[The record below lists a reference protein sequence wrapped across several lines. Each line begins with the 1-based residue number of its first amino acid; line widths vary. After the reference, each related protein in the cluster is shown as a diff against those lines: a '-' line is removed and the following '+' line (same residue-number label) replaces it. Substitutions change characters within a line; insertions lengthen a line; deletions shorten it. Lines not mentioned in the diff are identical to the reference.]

1 MDHDKEDIINLR
13 DVETLVYTFY
23 DKVKSDGLI
32 GPIFNEKIKD
42 NWDEHLAKMIR
53 FWQTVL
59 LGEHTY
65 HGAPFAPHATLPV
78 EKEHFDRWL
87 LLFYENIGE
96 QFKGPKAQE
105 ALWRAEKMA
114 EMFQYKI
121 AYFRANNSK
130 PLI

>member
-1 MDHDKEDIINLR
+1 MEILTVN
-13 DVETLVYTFY
+13 DVNTLVHSFY
-23 DKVKSDGLI
+23 ERVQKDDLI
-32 GPIFNEKIKD
+32 GPIFHERIGD
-42 NWDEHLAKMIR
+42 RWPEHLDKMVR

-65 HGAPFAPHATLPV
+65 HGAPFAPHAGLPV

-87 LLFYENIGE
+87 KLFYENIEAHFTGE
-96 QFKGPKAQE
+96 KAQE

-121 AYFRANNSK
+121 KYYRDKNQQS
-130 PLI
+130 LI

>member
-1 MDHDKEDIINLR
+1 MADNKNEILELN

-23 DKVKSDGLI
+23 DKVKSDQLI
-32 GPIFNEKIKD
+32 GPIFNERIGD
-42 NWDEHLAKMIR
+42 RWDEHLEKMVR

-59 LGEHTY
+59 LGQHTY
-65 HGAPFAPHATLPV
+65 HGAPFAPHAQLPV

-87 LLFYENIGE
+87 QLFYLNIEEHFTGE
-96 QFKGPKAQE
+96 KAKE

-121 AYFRANNSK
+121 AYFRSGNAK